1 MCMIYWEN
9 TGWSFFSFGLTINVT
24 DFQYL
29 TWLMELFRSFNQNLA
44 PNSRDGMGTWI
55 RPMTM
60 KNLISQLTQCIK
72 TFCVYASPPLW
83 CNCVLVDIYAMYFKG
98 ALKKIMS
105 VPRSSDV
112 SLDLS
117 LAVVRYTWF
126 RLKSPLRCS
135 SSSCCSFYKIVVPN
149 EDMKLIVNFRMHR
162 HTSFGIRWLILYM
175 SVVWIKNYMK
185 KKTIC
190 STVCLFGKKP

>member
-1 MCMIYWEN
+1 
-9 TGWSFFSFGLTINVT
+9 
-24 DFQYL
+24 
-29 TWLMELFRSFNQNLA
+29 
-44 PNSRDGMGTWI
+44 
-55 RPMTM
+55 
-60 KNLISQLTQCIK
+60 
-72 TFCVYASPPLW
+72 
-83 CNCVLVDIYAMYFKG
+83 
-98 ALKKIMS
+98 MS

-117 LAVVRYTWF
+117 LAVVRYTGS

-135 SSSCCSFYKIVVPN
+135 SSSCCSSYKIVPN

-190 STVCLFGKKP
+190 STVCLFGWTRTLCQ